1 MSTLE
6 PPLDHRLHN
15 DENIPISQLRSHT
28 LSSESHPGKL
38 FYDKGDL
45 ETGHAE
51 YQGSLKSAYATPKDN
66 DTAYIDTDGRKRR
79 KQSVPASESGTE
91 ADDESNG
98 TLLGLPASSVRLRK
112 GLKDPTDSVMQSPI
126 LTPSY
131 LDDENRRQG
140 LEDQLRRYGSGRNP
154 PVTDEENLKLRD
166 KFTRK
171 RRAEL
176 LRRVTETLLLGAVG
190 GIVFRGGP
198 DLGLRQWTNGIHRVV
213 QNIEYNTDIS
223 HIRTLQS
230 CFCGTPC
237 QFPLPFSGTA
247 L

>member
-6 PPLDHRLHN
+6 PLLDHRLHN
-15 DENIPISQLRSHT
+15 DENIPISQPRSHT
-28 LSSESHPGKL
+28 LSSESYPGKIL
-38 FYDKGDL
+38 HDKSDL
-45 ETGHAE
+45 EARPAK

-66 DTAYIDTDGRKRR
+66 GTAYVDTDGRKRR
-79 KQSVPASESGTE
+79 KQSVPTSESGTE

-98 TLLGLPASSVRLRK
+98 TLLGLPAPSARLRK

-131 LDDENRRQG
+131 LDDENRRQR
-140 LEDQLRRYGSGRNP
+140 LEDQLRRYAGERNP

-198 DLGLRQWTNGIHRVV
+198 DLALRQWINGIHRVV
-213 QNIEYNTDIS
+213 QNIEYNTDVS
-223 HIRTLQS
+223 QIRTLQS

-237 QFPLPFSGTA
+237 LFPLPFSGTV